1 MVGTTVA
8 VVAIADNQDRVR
20 LACETCGAHT
30 TFKHH
35 EHDSL
40 VKDGRR
46 VECDVCGT
54 WQDPRADLRPAA

>member
-1 MVGTTVA
+1 
-8 VVAIADNQDRVR
+8 VVAIADNQGCVR

-30 TFKHH
+30 TFEHREH
-35 EHDSL
+35 ESL

-54 WQDPRADLRPAA
+54 WQDARAELRPAA